1 MATIAQ
7 QHLPDSPPS
16 NTNSDTQATGRRTDG
31 SERGEGEGRWLLY
44 NEEYQSLICAFHGYA
59 VRFRNLEGHL
69 KDRHPD
75 LSHQVRSDL
84 IRRHKGLLPTL
95 LEEGPREDQLA
106 RHGSSN
112 PAEPVEG
119 LPIHRGFACTWPGC
133 GYLTPSWKCLRMH
146 FNDEHNAKAAKRKT
160 QADLWAAVH
169 LQTFFTGP
177 KRAIRYFCVREVG
190 RGEGEREEG
199 GGSERR
205 RRRGR
210 GATTVTQP
218 EDQMTIAHI
227 TKGWSLQQEE
237 QEEMQKVMDEG
248 ILRHETTN
256 WLKRTG
262 WSAHFTGRN
271 LMDIQACSKMPG
283 RGNEGNDEVLRHMNE
298 ALDRLFFDR
307 CIGGLKSMPLM
318 TRLLLASPH
327 PHDAHSRPFGPLQE
341 KTSMDRYLGYIK
353 RFLCYCLNV
362 LSLEEEVLLADHGF
376 RFTLEQRAN
385 LEKLWAHLQG
395 EEDEE
400 IEGDDD
406 EAEEDEI
413 EGGRPSSS
421 RHNSPNSDEG
431 LQERILQVLA
441 GFWTQ
446 RLDGDPF
453 ASPLWHFVGVLGIDG
468 ETGQLRPAHLFTYVL
483 AGLVFTGR
491 ALLGEW
497 AIPTRERDGMEDLT
511 QRFAQVRDAWLCK
524 ATYSPMGYILSL
536 LLFGKKIARETGSRL
551 MVSWSKQGE
560 MMYFM
565 GKPILM
571 EDLRTMVA
579 KMTADAEDLL
589 WGQLMFKEGN
599 DERFVIPLA
608 GIEDDLTQTRR
619 GQSFIHRNG
628 LAGKEVEMLADL
640 ITSSRKTDL
649 LDQTGEWKWAG
660 IRKYL
665 KLVKRFEEF
674 LLLLAHI
681 TGGQPSRGEE
691 ITGLRLINGINRDRN
706 IFIIDG
712 EVVLVTQYHKSL
724 AHFDSPKVIPRFL
737 PGRIGQLFVMYMIYI
752 RPLTDRWEADKW
764 ELYGEKMAPPSD
776 FIWHNEAA
784 GGVPWESSQM
794 SAAMG
799 RWTSYYI
806 GRRIMLQD
814 WRHIAIA
821 ISKKH
826 ARDRGA
832 GRADFEDGEDDH
844 DESEQYEVPDDL
856 AASHTG
862 QTAANYGV
870 TIDILKRLTAESL
883 EIFGQ
888 VSHRWH
894 KFLGCDKSS
903 SLLSSPS
910 GKKVEP
916 IPRQDREVK
925 EGHPPRKRAKVTSL
939 EALQAGKI
947 GVKEKEKQE
956 KEKNEEEEEEDMIIR
971 ALRAVL
977 RNNNARFRSP
987 QQEEAVRQ
995 AAAQQSPLVA
1005 VLPTGGGKS
1014 LVFMVP
1020 AMLASAGVTIVVA
1033 PYAELKRQLVQ
1044 RCVDA
1049 GLDCKPWPEARS
1061 SWPRITLVSAE
1072 AAITDDFLQWAAD
1085 LSVNGRLD
1093 RVVIDECHL
1102 TFTAAETYRSK
1113 LRGLVLLRSLGCPFV
1128 FLTGTLPP
1136 LRQRD
1141 FEEAMQL
1148 QNPLYIRASSHRLNV
1163 RYAVLRVR
1171 NGRGV
1176 MEVKRRV
1183 EARLPDLSAGEK
1195 GIIYCTS
1202 QAKCKALAR
1211 QLDCHYYHALRDDSD
1226 SQFIAQR
1233 EEGFQ
1238 AWLRGEAPYI
1248 VATAALGTGI
1258 DVAGIIHVIH
1268 LEAPFSIIDYA
1279 QEAGRAG
1286 RTGEPVTAEVIIE
1299 DKDWPDEDA
1308 AGEACLDI
1316 SVREVRRLI
1325 RTRGCRRRLL
1335 GQCLDGDLRDC
1346 KDLGGDDEAKVTRCD
1361 NCHHD
1366 ELAWKSEL
1374 SAQGIIASHAR
1385 GRQDAHALE
1394 VLESALEEVEELGK
1408 MGCRICWMFDGIE
1421 EARHMWGECQSTA
1434 GTKDLSFTSC
1444 MDFQGL
1450 IDYKKDRQARFLSC
1464 FYCHVSQEL
1473 CRDGYK
1479 TKGASCWRW
1488 KHTVIPVALAATTEA
1503 DLLLRIQEA
1512 AGREFKSRQDYGDWL
1527 GRKHTF
1533 SPNPNPEAKAKVLV

>member
-16 NTNSDTQATGRRTDG
+16 NTNSDTQATGRRIDG

-44 NEEYQSLICAFHGYA
+44 NEEYQLLICAFHGYA
-59 VRFRNLEGHL
+59 VRFHNLEGHL

-133 GYLTPSWKCLRMH
+133 GYLTPSWKCLHMH

-177 KRAIRYFCVREVG
+177 KRAICYFCVREVG
-190 RGEGEREEG
+190 RGEGEREEE

-237 QEEMQKVMDEG
+237 QEEMQKVMDE
-248 ILRHETTN
+248 
-256 WLKRTG
+256 
-262 WSAHFTGRN
+262 
-271 LMDIQACSKMPG
+271 
-283 RGNEGNDEVLRHMNE
+283 
-298 ALDRLFFDR
+298 
-307 CIGGLKSMPLM
+307 
-318 TRLLLASPH
+318 
-327 PHDAHSRPFGPLQE
+327 
-341 KTSMDRYLGYIK
+341 
-353 RFLCYCLNV
+353 
-362 LSLEEEVLLADHGF
+362 EEEVLLADHGF

-406 EAEEDEI
+406 EAGEDEI

-421 RHNSPNSDEG
+421 RHNSPNSDKG
-431 LQERILQVLA
+431 LQERMLRVLA

-446 RLDGDPF
+446 RLDGEP
-453 ASPLWHFVGVLGIDG
+453 AVA
-468 ETGQLRPAHLFTYVL
+468 LRRR
-483 AGLVFTGR
+483 AGDR
-491 ALLGEW
+491 
-497 AIPTRERDGMEDLT
+497 RRDGAAATSLPIHLCT
-511 QRFAQVRDAWLCK
+511 RRSRLHRIGAVGGVRDAWLCK

-560 MMYFM
+560 MIYFI

-579 KMTADAEDLL
+579 KMMADAEDLL

-628 LAGKEVEMLADL
+628 LAGKEVEMLKDL

-681 TGGQPSRGEE
+681 TGGQPSQGEE
-691 ITGLRLINGINRDRN
+691 IIGLRLINGINRDCN

-712 EVVLVTQYHKSL
+712 EVVLVTQYYKSL

-737 PGRIGQLFVMYMIYI
+737 PGRIGQLFVIYMIYI
-752 RPLTDRWEADKW
+752 WSLTDRWEADKW

-776 FIWHNEAA
+776 FIWHNKAA

-794 SAAMG
+794 SAAM
-799 RWTSYYI
+799 R
-806 GRRIMLQD
+806 
-814 WRHIAIA
+814 
-821 ISKKH
+821 SKKH
-826 ARDRGA
+826 ACDRGA
-832 GRADFEDGEDDH
+832 GWADFED
-844 DESEQYEVPDDL
+844 
-856 AASHTG
+856 
-862 QTAANYGV
+862 AANYGV
-870 TIDILKRLTAESL
+870 MIDILKRLTAESL
-883 EIFGQ
+883 EIF
-888 VSHRWH
+888 R
-894 KFLGCDKSS
+894 
-903 SLLSSPS
+903 
-910 GKKVEP
+910 
-916 IPRQDREVK
+916 
-925 EGHPPRKRAKVTSL
+925 
-939 EALQAGKI
+939 QAGKI

-987 QQEEAVRQ
+987 QQEEAV
-995 AAAQQSPLVA
+995 
-1005 VLPTGGGKS
+1005 
-1014 LVFMVP
+1014 
-1020 AMLASAGVTIVVA
+1020 
-1033 PYAELKRQLVQ
+1033 
-1044 RCVDA
+1044 
-1049 GLDCKPWPEARS
+1049 
-1061 SWPRITLVSAE
+1061 
-1072 AAITDDFLQWAAD
+1072 
-1085 LSVNGRLD
+1085 
-1093 RVVIDECHL
+1093 
-1102 TFTAAETYRSK
+1102 
-1113 LRGLVLLRSLGCPFV
+1113 
-1128 FLTGTLPP
+1128 
-1136 LRQRD
+1136 
-1141 FEEAMQL
+1141 
-1148 QNPLYIRASSHRLNV
+1148 
-1163 RYAVLRVR
+1163 
-1171 NGRGV
+1171 
-1176 MEVKRRV
+1176 
-1183 EARLPDLSAGEK
+1183 
-1195 GIIYCTS
+1195 S
-1202 QAKCKALAR
+1202 QAKCKALAY
-1211 QLDCHYYHALRDDSD
+1211 QLNCHYYHALRNDSN
-1226 SQFIAQR
+1226 SQFIAQHK
-1233 EEGFQ
+1233 EGFQ
-1238 AWLRGEAPYI
+1238 AWLRGKAPYI

-1279 QEAGRAG
+1279 QEAGRAR
-1286 RTGEPVTAEVIIE
+1286 RTGEPVTAEVIIK

-1346 KDLGGDDEAKVTRCD
+1346 KDLGGDDEAKVIRCD

-1374 SAQGIIASHAR
+1374 SAQISDASR
-1385 GRQDAHALE
+1385 ERVGRT
-1394 VLESALEEVEELGK
+1394 VN
-1408 MGCRICWMFDGIE
+1408 
-1421 EARHMWGECQSTA
+1421 
-1434 GTKDLSFTSC
+1434 
-1444 MDFQGL
+1444 
-1450 IDYKKDRQARFLSC
+1450 
-1464 FYCHVSQEL
+1464 VSQQ
-1473 CRDGYK
+1473 
-1479 TKGASCWRW
+1479 S
-1488 KHTVIPVALAATTEA
+1488 
-1503 DLLLRIQEA
+1503 
-1512 AGREFKSRQDYGDWL
+1512 GDD
-1527 GRKHTF
+1527 
-1533 SPNPNPEAKAKVLV
+1533 VC

>member
-1 MATIAQ
+1 
-7 QHLPDSPPS
+7 
-16 NTNSDTQATGRRTDG
+16 
-31 SERGEGEGRWLLY
+31 
-44 NEEYQSLICAFHGYA
+44 
-59 VRFRNLEGHL
+59 
-69 KDRHPD
+69 
-75 LSHQVRSDL
+75 
-84 IRRHKGLLPTL
+84 
-95 LEEGPREDQLA
+95 
-106 RHGSSN
+106 
-112 PAEPVEG
+112 
-119 LPIHRGFACTWPGC
+119 
-133 GYLTPSWKCLRMH
+133 
-146 FNDEHNAKAAKRKT
+146 
-160 QADLWAAVH
+160 
-169 LQTFFTGP
+169 
-177 KRAIRYFCVREVG
+177 
-190 RGEGEREEG
+190 
-199 GGSERR
+199 
-205 RRRGR
+205 
-210 GATTVTQP
+210 
-218 EDQMTIAHI
+218 
-227 TKGWSLQQEE
+227 
-237 QEEMQKVMDEG
+237 
-248 ILRHETTN
+248 
-256 WLKRTG
+256 
-262 WSAHFTGRN
+262 
-271 LMDIQACSKMPG
+271 
-283 RGNEGNDEVLRHMNE
+283 
-298 ALDRLFFDR
+298 
-307 CIGGLKSMPLM
+307 
-318 TRLLLASPH
+318 
-327 PHDAHSRPFGPLQE
+327 
-341 KTSMDRYLGYIK
+341 MDRYLGYMK

-376 RFTLEQRAN
+376 RFTPAQRAD
-385 LEKLWAHLQG
+385 LEKLWAYLQG

-400 IEGDDD
+400 TEGND
-406 EAEEDEI
+406 ETEEDEI
-413 EGGRPSSS
+413 EGDRPSSS
-421 RHNSPNSDEG
+421 HRRRSHNSPNSDEG
-431 LQERILQVLA
+431 LQERILQ
-441 GFWTQ
+441 

-453 ASPLWHFVGVLGIDG
+453 VSPLWHFVGVLGIDG

-483 AGLVFTGR
+483 AGLVFIGR

-497 AIPTRERDGMEDLT
+497 AIPTRERGGMEDLT

-565 GKPILM
+565 GKAILM
-571 EDLRTMVA
+571 ENLRTMVA
-579 KMTADAEDLL
+579 RMTADAEDLL

-628 LAGKEVEMLADL
+628 LAGKEVEMLEDL
-640 ITSSRKTDL
+640 IASSRKTDL

-712 EVVLVTQYHKSL
+712 EVVLVMQYHKSL
-724 AHFDSPKVIPRFL
+724 AHFDSPKVIPCFL

-776 FIWHNEAA
+776 FIWHNKAA
-784 GGVPWESSQM
+784 GG
-794 SAAMG
+794 
-799 RWTSYYI
+799 TSYYI

-870 TIDILKRLTAESL
+870 TINILKCLTAESL
-883 EIFGQ
+883 EIFRQ

-894 KFLGCDKSS
+894 KFLGCDTSS

-916 IPRQDREVK
+916 VPRQDREVE

-956 KEKNEEEEEEDMIIR
+956 KKKNEEEEEEEDMIIR

-1141 FEEAMQL
+1141 FEEA
-1148 QNPLYIRASSHRLNV
+1148 I
-1163 RYAVLRVR
+1163 
-1171 NGRGV
+1171 
-1176 MEVKRRV
+1176 
-1183 EARLPDLSAGEK
+1183 
-1195 GIIYCTS
+1195 
-1202 QAKCKALAR
+1202 QAKYKALAR
-1211 QLDCHYYHALRDDSD
+1211 QLDCHYYHALRDNSD

-1233 EEGFQ
+1233 KEGFQ

-1248 VATAALGTGI
+1248 VAIAALGTGI
-1258 DVAGIIHVIH
+1258 DVADIIHVIH
-1268 LEAPFSIIDYA
+1268 LKAPFSIIDYA
-1279 QEAGRAG
+1279 QEARQAG

-1308 AGEACLDI
+1308 
-1316 SVREVRRLI
+1316 
-1325 RTRGCRRRLL
+1325 
-1335 GQCLDGDLRDC
+1335 
-1346 KDLGGDDEAKVTRCD
+1346 
-1361 NCHHD
+1361 
-1366 ELAWKSEL
+1366 
-1374 SAQGIIASHAR
+1374 
-1385 GRQDAHALE
+1385 
-1394 VLESALEEVEELGK
+1394 
-1408 MGCRICWMFDGIE
+1408 
-1421 EARHMWGECQSTA
+1421 
-1434 GTKDLSFTSC
+1434 
-1444 MDFQGL
+1444 
-1450 IDYKKDRQARFLSC
+1450 
-1464 FYCHVSQEL
+1464 
-1473 CRDGYK
+1473 
-1479 TKGASCWRW
+1479 
-1488 KHTVIPVALAATTEA
+1488 
-1503 DLLLRIQEA
+1503 
-1512 AGREFKSRQDYGDWL
+1512 
-1527 GRKHTF
+1527 
-1533 SPNPNPEAKAKVLV
+1533 

>member
-177 KRAIRYFCVREVG
+177 KRAIRYFC
-190 RGEGEREEG
+190 
-199 GGSERR
+199 
-205 RRRGR
+205 
-210 GATTVTQP
+210 P

-341 KTSMDRYLGYIK
+341 KTSMDR
-353 RFLCYCLNV
+353 
-362 LSLEEEVLLADHGF
+362 
-376 RFTLEQRAN
+376 
-385 LEKLWAHLQG
+385 
-395 EEDEE
+395 
-400 IEGDDD
+400 
-406 EAEEDEI
+406 
-413 EGGRPSSS
+413 
-421 RHNSPNSDEG
+421 DEG

-628 LAGKEVEMLADL
+628 LAGKEVEMLEDL
-640 ITSSRKTDL
+640 IASSRKTDL

-665 KLVKRFEEF
+665 KLVK
-674 LLLLAHI
+674 
-681 TGGQPSRGEE
+681 
-691 ITGLRLINGINRDRN
+691 RDRN

-832 GRADFEDGEDDH
+832 GRADFEDSEDDH

-862 QTAANYGV
+862 QTAANHGV

-883 EIFGQ
+883 EIFG
-888 VSHRWH
+888 
-894 KFLGCDKSS
+894 
-903 SLLSSPS
+903 
-910 GKKVEP
+910 
-916 IPRQDREVK
+916 
-925 EGHPPRKRAKVTSL
+925 
-939 EALQAGKI
+939 
-947 GVKEKEKQE
+947 
-956 KEKNEEEEEEDMIIR
+956 
-971 ALRAVL
+971 
-977 RNNNARFRSP
+977 

-1093 RVVIDECHL
+1093 RIVIDECHL
-1102 TFTAAETYRSK
+1102 TFTAAETYHSK

-1258 DVAGIIHVIH
+1258 DVA
-1268 LEAPFSIIDYA
+1268 
-1279 QEAGRAG
+1279 
-1286 RTGEPVTAEVIIE
+1286 
-1299 DKDWPDEDA
+1299 
-1308 AGEACLDI
+1308 
-1316 SVREVRRLI
+1316 
-1325 RTRGCRRRLL
+1325 
-1335 GQCLDGDLRDC
+1335 
-1346 KDLGGDDEAKVTRCD
+1346 
-1361 NCHHD
+1361 
-1366 ELAWKSEL
+1366 
-1374 SAQGIIASHAR
+1374 
-1385 GRQDAHALE
+1385 
-1394 VLESALEEVEELGK
+1394 
-1408 MGCRICWMFDGIE
+1408 
-1421 EARHMWGECQSTA
+1421 
-1434 GTKDLSFTSC
+1434 
-1444 MDFQGL
+1444 
-1450 IDYKKDRQARFLSC
+1450 
-1464 FYCHVSQEL
+1464 
-1473 CRDGYK
+1473 
-1479 TKGASCWRW
+1479 
-1488 KHTVIPVALAATTEA
+1488 
-1503 DLLLRIQEA
+1503 
-1512 AGREFKSRQDYGDWL
+1512 
-1527 GRKHTF
+1527 
-1533 SPNPNPEAKAKVLV
+1533 

>member
-1 MATIAQ
+1 
-7 QHLPDSPPS
+7 
-16 NTNSDTQATGRRTDG
+16 
-31 SERGEGEGRWLLY
+31 
-44 NEEYQSLICAFHGYA
+44 
-59 VRFRNLEGHL
+59 V
-69 KDRHPD
+69 
-75 LSHQVRSDL
+75 
-84 IRRHKGLLPTL
+84 
-95 LEEGPREDQLA
+95 
-106 RHGSSN
+106 
-112 PAEPVEG
+112 
-119 LPIHRGFACTWPGC
+119 
-133 GYLTPSWKCLRMH
+133 
-146 FNDEHNAKAAKRKT
+146 
-160 QADLWAAVH
+160 
-169 LQTFFTGP
+169 
-177 KRAIRYFCVREVG
+177 
-190 RGEGEREEG
+190 
-199 GGSERR
+199 
-205 RRRGR
+205 
-210 GATTVTQP
+210 
-218 EDQMTIAHI
+218 
-227 TKGWSLQQEE
+227 
-237 QEEMQKVMDEG
+237 
-248 ILRHETTN
+248 
-256 WLKRTG
+256 
-262 WSAHFTGRN
+262 
-271 LMDIQACSKMPG
+271 
-283 RGNEGNDEVLRHMNE
+283 
-298 ALDRLFFDR
+298 
-307 CIGGLKSMPLM
+307 
-318 TRLLLASPH
+318 
-327 PHDAHSRPFGPLQE
+327 
-341 KTSMDRYLGYIK
+341 
-353 RFLCYCLNV
+353 
-362 LSLEEEVLLADHGF
+362 
-376 RFTLEQRAN
+376 
-385 LEKLWAHLQG
+385 
-395 EEDEE
+395 
-400 IEGDDD
+400 
-406 EAEEDEI
+406 
-413 EGGRPSSS
+413 
-421 RHNSPNSDEG
+421 
-431 LQERILQVLA
+431 
-441 GFWTQ
+441 
-446 RLDGDPF
+446 
-453 ASPLWHFVGVLGIDG
+453 SPLWHFVGVLGIDG

-628 LAGKEVEMLADL
+628 LAGKEVEMLEDL
-640 ITSSRKTDL
+640 IASSRKTDL

-947 GVKEKEKQE
+947 GVKEKEK
-956 KEKNEEEEEEDMIIR
+956 NEEEEEEDMIIR

-1020 AMLASAGVTIVVA
+1020 AMLASAGITIVVA

-1226 SQFIAQR
+1226 LQFIAQR

-1450 IDYKKDRQARFLSC
+1450 IDYKKDQQARFLSC
-1464 FYCHVSQEL
+1464 FYCHISQEL

-1527 GRKHTF
+1527 GRKHSKLLCGREMTNAMAVF
-1533 SPNPNPEAKAKVLV
+1533 IIILNWR

>member
-133 GYLTPSWKCLRMH
+133 RVPHAELEVPTHALQRRAQRQGSQEEDPGGPLGRRAST
-146 FNDEHNAKAAKRKT
+146 
-160 QADLWAAVH
+160 DL
-169 LQTFFTGP
+169 LY
-177 KRAIRYFCVREVG
+177 RS
-190 RGEGEREEG
+190 EEG
-199 GGSERR
+199 DPLLLRFAKWEEGKE
-205 RRRGR
+205 RGR
-210 GATTVTQP
+210 KGGEP

-511 QRFAQVRDAWLCK
+511 QRFAQ
-524 ATYSPMGYILSL
+524 
-536 LLFGKKIARETGSRL
+536 FGKKIARETGSRL

-608 GIEDDLTQTRR
+608 GIKDDLTQTRR

-628 LAGKEVEMLADL
+628 LAGKEVEMLEDL

-649 LDQTGEWKWAG
+649 LDQTGEWK
-660 IRKYL
+660 
-665 KLVKRFEEF
+665 
-674 LLLLAHI
+674 
-681 TGGQPSRGEE
+681 
-691 ITGLRLINGINRDRN
+691 
-706 IFIIDG
+706 
-712 EVVLVTQYHKSL
+712 
-724 AHFDSPKVIPRFL
+724 
-737 PGRIGQLFVMYMIYI
+737 
-752 RPLTDRWEADKW
+752 
-764 ELYGEKMAPPSD
+764 
-776 FIWHNEAA
+776 
-784 GGVPWESSQM
+784 
-794 SAAMG
+794 
-799 RWTSYYI
+799 
-806 GRRIMLQD
+806 
-814 WRHIAIA
+814 
-821 ISKKH
+821 
-826 ARDRGA
+826 
-832 GRADFEDGEDDH
+832 
-844 DESEQYEVPDDL
+844 
-856 AASHTG
+856 
-862 QTAANYGV
+862 
-870 TIDILKRLTAESL
+870 
-883 EIFGQ
+883 
-888 VSHRWH
+888 
-894 KFLGCDKSS
+894 
-903 SLLSSPS
+903 
-910 GKKVEP
+910 
-916 IPRQDREVK
+916 
-925 EGHPPRKRAKVTSL
+925 
-939 EALQAGKI
+939 
-947 GVKEKEKQE
+947 
-956 KEKNEEEEEEDMIIR
+956 
-971 ALRAVL
+971 
-977 RNNNARFRSP
+977 
-987 QQEEAVRQ
+987 
-995 AAAQQSPLVA
+995 
-1005 VLPTGGGKS
+1005 
-1014 LVFMVP
+1014 
-1020 AMLASAGVTIVVA
+1020 
-1033 PYAELKRQLVQ
+1033 
-1044 RCVDA
+1044 
-1049 GLDCKPWPEARS
+1049 
-1061 SWPRITLVSAE
+1061 
-1072 AAITDDFLQWAAD
+1072 
-1085 LSVNGRLD
+1085 
-1093 RVVIDECHL
+1093 
-1102 TFTAAETYRSK
+1102 
-1113 LRGLVLLRSLGCPFV
+1113 
-1128 FLTGTLPP
+1128 
-1136 LRQRD
+1136 
-1141 FEEAMQL
+1141 
-1148 QNPLYIRASSHRLNV
+1148 
-1163 RYAVLRVR
+1163 
-1171 NGRGV
+1171 
-1176 MEVKRRV
+1176 
-1183 EARLPDLSAGEK
+1183 
-1195 GIIYCTS
+1195 
-1202 QAKCKALAR
+1202 
-1211 QLDCHYYHALRDDSD
+1211 
-1226 SQFIAQR
+1226 
-1233 EEGFQ
+1233 
-1238 AWLRGEAPYI
+1238 
-1248 VATAALGTGI
+1248 
-1258 DVAGIIHVIH
+1258 
-1268 LEAPFSIIDYA
+1268 
-1279 QEAGRAG
+1279 
-1286 RTGEPVTAEVIIE
+1286 
-1299 DKDWPDEDA
+1299 
-1308 AGEACLDI
+1308 
-1316 SVREVRRLI
+1316 
-1325 RTRGCRRRLL
+1325 
-1335 GQCLDGDLRDC
+1335 
-1346 KDLGGDDEAKVTRCD
+1346 
-1361 NCHHD
+1361 
-1366 ELAWKSEL
+1366 
-1374 SAQGIIASHAR
+1374 
-1385 GRQDAHALE
+1385 
-1394 VLESALEEVEELGK
+1394 
-1408 MGCRICWMFDGIE
+1408 
-1421 EARHMWGECQSTA
+1421 
-1434 GTKDLSFTSC
+1434 
-1444 MDFQGL
+1444 
-1450 IDYKKDRQARFLSC
+1450 
-1464 FYCHVSQEL
+1464 
-1473 CRDGYK
+1473 
-1479 TKGASCWRW
+1479 
-1488 KHTVIPVALAATTEA
+1488 
-1503 DLLLRIQEA
+1503 
-1512 AGREFKSRQDYGDWL
+1512 
-1527 GRKHTF
+1527 
-1533 SPNPNPEAKAKVLV
+1533 

>member
-31 SERGEGEGRWLLY
+31 SEGGEGEGRWLLY

-112 PAEPVEG
+112 PAQPVEG

-177 KRAIRYFCVREVG
+177 KRAIRYFC
-190 RGEGEREEG
+190 
-199 GGSERR
+199 
-205 RRRGR
+205 
-210 GATTVTQP
+210 P

-362 LSLEEEVLLADHGF
+362 LPLEEEVLLADHGF

-628 LAGKEVEMLADL
+628 LAGKEVEMLEDL

-660 IRKYL
+660 IRKCL

-844 DESEQYEVPDDL
+844 DESEQYE
-856 AASHTG
+856 
-862 QTAANYGV
+862 
-870 TIDILKRLTAESL
+870 
-883 EIFGQ
+883 
-888 VSHRWH
+888 
-894 KFLGCDKSS
+894 
-903 SLLSSPS
+903 
-910 GKKVEP
+910 
-916 IPRQDREVK
+916 
-925 EGHPPRKRAKVTSL
+925 
-939 EALQAGKI
+939 
-947 GVKEKEKQE
+947 
-956 KEKNEEEEEEDMIIR
+956 
-971 ALRAVL
+971 
-977 RNNNARFRSP
+977 
-987 QQEEAVRQ
+987 
-995 AAAQQSPLVA
+995 
-1005 VLPTGGGKS
+1005 
-1014 LVFMVP
+1014 
-1020 AMLASAGVTIVVA
+1020 
-1033 PYAELKRQLVQ
+1033 
-1044 RCVDA
+1044 
-1049 GLDCKPWPEARS
+1049 
-1061 SWPRITLVSAE
+1061 
-1072 AAITDDFLQWAAD
+1072 
-1085 LSVNGRLD
+1085 
-1093 RVVIDECHL
+1093 
-1102 TFTAAETYRSK
+1102 
-1113 LRGLVLLRSLGCPFV
+1113 
-1128 FLTGTLPP
+1128 
-1136 LRQRD
+1136 
-1141 FEEAMQL
+1141 
-1148 QNPLYIRASSHRLNV
+1148 
-1163 RYAVLRVR
+1163 
-1171 NGRGV
+1171 
-1176 MEVKRRV
+1176 
-1183 EARLPDLSAGEK
+1183 
-1195 GIIYCTS
+1195 
-1202 QAKCKALAR
+1202 
-1211 QLDCHYYHALRDDSD
+1211 
-1226 SQFIAQR
+1226 R

-1421 EARHMWGECQSTA
+1421 EARHMWGEWS
-1434 GTKDLSFTSC
+1434 
-1444 MDFQGL
+1444 
-1450 IDYKKDRQARFLSC
+1450 
-1464 FYCHVSQEL
+1464 
-1473 CRDGYK
+1473 
-1479 TKGASCWRW
+1479 
-1488 KHTVIPVALAATTEA
+1488 
-1503 DLLLRIQEA
+1503 
-1512 AGREFKSRQDYGDWL
+1512 
-1527 GRKHTF
+1527 
-1533 SPNPNPEAKAKVLV
+1533 N

>member
-1 MATIAQ
+1 
-7 QHLPDSPPS
+7 
-16 NTNSDTQATGRRTDG
+16 
-31 SERGEGEGRWLLY
+31 
-44 NEEYQSLICAFHGYA
+44 
-59 VRFRNLEGHL
+59 
-69 KDRHPD
+69 
-75 LSHQVRSDL
+75 
-84 IRRHKGLLPTL
+84 
-95 LEEGPREDQLA
+95 
-106 RHGSSN
+106 
-112 PAEPVEG
+112 
-119 LPIHRGFACTWPGC
+119 
-133 GYLTPSWKCLRMH
+133 
-146 FNDEHNAKAAKRKT
+146 
-160 QADLWAAVH
+160 
-169 LQTFFTGP
+169 
-177 KRAIRYFCVREVG
+177 
-190 RGEGEREEG
+190 
-199 GGSERR
+199 
-205 RRRGR
+205 
-210 GATTVTQP
+210 
-218 EDQMTIAHI
+218 
-227 TKGWSLQQEE
+227 
-237 QEEMQKVMDEG
+237 MQKVIDKG

-271 LMDIQACSKMPG
+271 LVDIYACSKMPG
-283 RGNEGNDEVLRHMNE
+283 RGNEGNDEVLRHMNK

-341 KTSMDRYLGYIK
+341 KTSIDRYLGYIK

-376 RFTLEQRAN
+376 RFTPAQRAS
-385 LEKLWAHLQG
+385 LETLWAHLQG
-395 EEDEE
+395 AASESEPESE
-400 IEGDDD
+400 SESESESEG
-406 EAEEDEI
+406 EV
-413 EGGRPSSS
+413 EGGRPSNS
-421 RHNSPNSDEG
+421 RRSHDSLNNDEG

-446 RLDGDPF
+446 RLPRDPF
-453 ASPLWHFVGVLGIDG
+453 DSPLWHFVGVLGIDG
-468 ETGQLRPAHLFTYVL
+468 ETGQLRPAHLFTYML

-491 ALLGEW
+491 ALLGE
-497 AIPTRERDGMEDLT
+497 
-511 QRFAQVRDAWLCK
+511 
-524 ATYSPMGYILSL
+524 
-536 LLFGKKIARETGSRL
+536 
-551 MVSWSKQGE
+551 
-560 MMYFM
+560 
-565 GKPILM
+565 
-571 EDLRTMVA
+571 
-579 KMTADAEDLL
+579 
-589 WGQLMFKEGN
+589 
-599 DERFVIPLA
+599 
-608 GIEDDLTQTRR
+608 
-619 GQSFIHRNG
+619 
-628 LAGKEVEMLADL
+628 
-640 ITSSRKTDL
+640 
-649 LDQTGEWKWAG
+649 
-660 IRKYL
+660 
-665 KLVKRFEEF
+665 FEEF

-724 AHFDSPKVIPRFL
+724 AHFDLPKVIPCFL
-737 PGRIGQLFVMYMIYI
+737 PGRIGQLFVIYIIYI
-752 RPLTDRWEADKW
+752 RPLIDRWEADKW
-764 ELYGEKMAPPSD
+764 ELYGEKMAPLSD
-776 FIWHNEAA
+776 FIWHNKAA
-784 GGVPWESSQM
+784 GGAPWESSQI

-799 RWTSYYI
+799 
-806 GRRIMLQD
+806 
-814 WRHIAIA
+814 
-821 ISKKH
+821 SKKH

-832 GRADFEDGEDDH
+832 SRADFEDGEDNH
-844 DESEQYEVPDDL
+844 DESEQYE
-856 AASHTG
+856 AG
-862 QTAANYGV
+862 MIGAN
-870 TIDILKRLTAESL
+870 
-883 EIFGQ
+883 
-888 VSHRWH
+888 
-894 KFLGCDKSS
+894 
-903 SLLSSPS
+903 
-910 GKKVEP
+910 
-916 IPRQDREVK
+916 
-925 EGHPPRKRAKVTSL
+925 
-939 EALQAGKI
+939 
-947 GVKEKEKQE
+947 EKEKPKQKQNE
-956 KEKNEEEEEEDMIIR
+956 KEEEEDDVIIR

-977 RNNNARFRSP
+977 RNDNARFRSP

-1061 SWPRITLVSAE
+1061 SWPRVTLVSAE

-1183 EARLPDLSAGEK
+1183 AARLPDLSAGEK

-1202 QAKCKALAR
+1202 QAKCKALAL
-1211 QLDCHYYHALRDDSD
+1211 QLGCHYYHALRDNSD

-1258 DVAGIIHVIH
+1258 DVAGITHVIH

-1286 RTGEPVTAEVIIE
+1286 RTGEPVTAEIIVE

-1308 AGEACLDI
+1308 AGEACLDM

-1325 RTRGCRRRLL
+1325 RTPGCRRRLL
-1335 GQCLDGDLRDC
+1335 GQCLDGDPRDC
-1346 KDLGGDDEAKVTRCD
+1346 KDLGGDGKAKVTRCD
-1361 NCHHD
+1361 NCHRD

-1394 VLESALEEVEELGK
+1394 ALESALEEVEGLGK
-1408 MGCRICWMFDGIE
+1408 MGCRICWMFNGIE
-1421 EARHMWGECQSTA
+1421 EARHTWGDCSSTA
-1434 GTKDLSFTSC
+1434 ETKDLSFRSC
-1444 MDFQGL
+1444 MDFQGQ

-1527 GRKHTF
+1527 GRKHR
-1533 SPNPNPEAKAKVLV
+1533 SSY

>member
-1 MATIAQ
+1 
-7 QHLPDSPPS
+7 
-16 NTNSDTQATGRRTDG
+16 
-31 SERGEGEGRWLLY
+31 
-44 NEEYQSLICAFHGYA
+44 
-59 VRFRNLEGHL
+59 
-69 KDRHPD
+69 
-75 LSHQVRSDL
+75 
-84 IRRHKGLLPTL
+84 
-95 LEEGPREDQLA
+95 
-106 RHGSSN
+106 
-112 PAEPVEG
+112 
-119 LPIHRGFACTWPGC
+119 
-133 GYLTPSWKCLRMH
+133 
-146 FNDEHNAKAAKRKT
+146 
-160 QADLWAAVH
+160 
-169 LQTFFTGP
+169 
-177 KRAIRYFCVREVG
+177 
-190 RGEGEREEG
+190 
-199 GGSERR
+199 
-205 RRRGR
+205 
-210 GATTVTQP
+210 
-218 EDQMTIAHI
+218 
-227 TKGWSLQQEE
+227 
-237 QEEMQKVMDEG
+237 
-248 ILRHETTN
+248 
-256 WLKRTG
+256 
-262 WSAHFTGRN
+262 
-271 LMDIQACSKMPG
+271 
-283 RGNEGNDEVLRHMNE
+283 
-298 ALDRLFFDR
+298 
-307 CIGGLKSMPLM
+307 
-318 TRLLLASPH
+318 
-327 PHDAHSRPFGPLQE
+327 
-341 KTSMDRYLGYIK
+341 
-353 RFLCYCLNV
+353 
-362 LSLEEEVLLADHGF
+362 
-376 RFTLEQRAN
+376 
-385 LEKLWAHLQG
+385 
-395 EEDEE
+395 
-400 IEGDDD
+400 
-406 EAEEDEI
+406 
-413 EGGRPSSS
+413 
-421 RHNSPNSDEG
+421 
-431 LQERILQVLA
+431 
-441 GFWTQ
+441 
-446 RLDGDPF
+446 
-453 ASPLWHFVGVLGIDG
+453 
-468 ETGQLRPAHLFTYVL
+468 
-483 AGLVFTGR
+483 
-491 ALLGEW
+491 
-497 AIPTRERDGMEDLT
+497 
-511 QRFAQVRDAWLCK
+511 
-524 ATYSPMGYILSL
+524 
-536 LLFGKKIARETGSRL
+536 
-551 MVSWSKQGE
+551 
-560 MMYFM
+560 
-565 GKPILM
+565 
-571 EDLRTMVA
+571 
-579 KMTADAEDLL
+579 MTADAEDLL

-628 LAGKEVEMLADL
+628 LAGKEVEMLEDL
-640 ITSSRKTDL
+640 IASSRKTDL

-724 AHFDSPKVIPRFL
+724 AHFDSPK
-737 PGRIGQLFVMYMIYI
+737 
-752 RPLTDRWEADKW
+752 EANKW
-764 ELYGEKMAPPSD
+764 ELYREKMAPPSD

-784 GGVPWESSQM
+784 GGVPWESSQI

-947 GVKEKEKQE
+947 G
-956 KEKNEEEEEEDMIIR
+956 
-971 ALRAVL
+971 
-977 RNNNARFRSP
+977 
-987 QQEEAVRQ
+987 EEAVRQ

-1163 RYAVLRVR
+1163 RYAVLR
-1171 NGRGV
+1171 
-1176 MEVKRRV
+1176 
-1183 EARLPDLSAGEK
+1183 
-1195 GIIYCTS
+1195 
-1202 QAKCKALAR
+1202 AKCKALAR

-1233 EEGFQ
+1233 QEGFQ

-1527 GRKHTF
+1527 GRKH
-1533 SPNPNPEAKAKVLV
+1533 